1 MQEPAA
7 DEAGAQ
13 GAGNGL
19 EDASDLEDG
28 LRVVFDMIVEEG
40 TDGKASVQAVKDA
53 FVGMGSEANAR
64 PHAPPSAHTQ
74 TLTHRHTDTHTH
86 TAKTHA
92 PPLPVRPPL

>member
-1 MQEPAA
+1 VQEPAA

-53 FVGMGSEANAR
+53 FVGMGSEANTH
-64 PHAPPSAHTQ
+64 PHAPPSAHT
-74 TLTHRHTDTHTH
+74 HTHTH
-86 TAKTHA
+86 THGGKNTRTPPPHA
-92 PPLPVRPPL
+92 PSSLNDYDA